1 MSESNKAEGP
11 GGLWIWLILLVAFVG
26 AGIAIYF
33 LGPWLQD
40 EVNEAPGADA
50 GAPIKEVSGD

>member
-1 MSESNKAEGP
+1 MSESTKAEGP
-11 GGLWIWLILLVAFVG
+11 GGLLIWLGLLLAFIG

-40 EVNEAPGADA
+40 EVNEAPGANA
-50 GAPIKEVSGD
+50 GAPTKEVSGD